1 MELKDILRRY
11 KRLRWQL
18 NLSRMVLRNPAIV
31 VVIFVMRSGILL
43 RRGILVSK
51 AGETIGEKRI
61 NLEFYNTTIATKT
74 RQIYESQSNNCAL

>member
-1 MELKDILRRY
+1 
-11 KRLRWQL
+11 
-18 NLSRMVLRNPAIV
+18 
-31 VVIFVMRSGILL
+31 
-43 RRGILVSK
+43 VSK